1 MLQNTHLMISAITK
15 CLCGEGRGVID
26 EGGPRGSSA
35 GPYGFGAE
43 VNCHRSQ
50 MFKIITEE

>member
-1 MLQNTHLMISAITK
+1 MISAITK
-15 CLCGEGRGVID
+15 CLCGVRGVID

-43 VNCHRSQ
+43 VKCPGSQ
-50 MFKIITEE
+50 MFKIVTEE